1 VGVRAVFLWHLH
13 QPDYRDPQ
21 TGQPVLPWVRL
32 HGTRAY
38 VDMAAALE
46 QNAHVRAVV
55 NFAPSLLLQ
64 LADYVQGAAID
75 VHEQLAR
82 KPAEM
87 LTPQERALVLR
98 DSFAVDWDVWV
109 RPVARYAEL
118 LDHRGG
124 DLRKIDLSQMQAEFS
139 AQDLRDLQV
148 HFVLAWMGFTARRE
162 EPLVAQLV
170 AKERGY
176 SEEEKTAL
184 LDVSRNI
191 AARVVPRWK
200 ALQDRGQVEITCSPL
215 NHPILPLL
223 VDSDSARRAMPDAKL
238 PPRFAHPEDAREQVV
253 RGLDVAERS
262 FGKRPVGMWPSEG
275 SVSPEV
281 VDLLASCGVSW
292 CATDEGVLA
301 RSDLSGDRPNAAEPW
316 ACGTLAMLFRN
327 RAASDAIGFTYAR
340 TEPAVATQDLLRK
353 ISEAPDGSLVTI
365 ALDGE
370 NPWEHYR
377 ESGGPFL
384 DALYAALRTS
394 AVQTVLPRDDLR
406 EHPPRRRIARLHTGS
421 WIDANFRI
429 WIGHAED
436 NTAWTLLGEARDA
449 LARAEAVG
457 SPGRRAEPE
466 GRSIGDGSAPRERV
480 EAARTHLLVAE
491 GSDWFWWYGD
501 DFTTDNAPE
510 FDALFRRRV
519 GQAFQELGQP
529 APERLGWPIIAP
541 HKDPAASSAVLVQPR
556 RLVAPSIDG
565 YSRRYFEWSG
575 AGFYRPGTTNG
586 SSMFRGQGAFQELWF
601 GFSAEELFLRL
612 DPAPGTPISGE
623 LHVLLTIA
631 DTDRVVRVPLL
642 DAGAEALALDDT
654 GARCGFGRAGAIVE
668 VALSRSALRLEPG
681 QRIHL
686 AVRVLRDGIEQDRLP
701 RYGELDLIVPDR
713 SFERAN
719 WQV

>member
-38 VDMAAALE
+38 TDMAAALE

-64 LADYVQGAAID
+64 LEAYVQGAAVD

-82 KPAEM
+82 KPADA

-118 LDHRGG
+118 LERRGS
-124 DLRKIDLSQMQAEFS
+124 DLRKIDLSQRQAEF
-139 AQDLRDLQV
+139 APQDLRDLQM
-148 HFVLAWMGFTARRE
+148 HFALAWMGFTARRE
-162 EPLVAQLV
+162 EPLVAQLA

-184 LDVSRNI
+184 LDTSRRI

-238 PPRFAHPEDAREQVV
+238 PPRFAHPEDAREQIV
-253 RGLDVAERS
+253 RGLDVAERT

-281 VDLLASCGVSW
+281 ADLLASCGVSW
-292 CATDEGVLA
+292 CATDEAILA
-301 RSDLSGDRPNAAEPW
+301 KSELSGALPNANEPW
-316 ACGTLAMLFRN
+316 ACGGLSMLFRN

-340 TEPAVATQDLLRK
+340 TEPALATQDLLRR
-353 ISEAPDGSLVTI
+353 ISGAAEESLVTI

-377 ESGGPFL
+377 DSGGPFL
-384 DALYAALRTS
+384 ESLYAALRTS
-394 AVQTVLPRDDLR
+394 TVQTVLPREELR
-406 EHPPRRRIARLHTGS
+406 DRAPRRRIARLHTGS

-436 NTAWTLLGEARDA
+436 NAAWTLLGEARDA
-449 LARAEAVG
+449 LARAEVD
-457 SPGRRAEPE
+457 
-466 GRSIGDGSAPRERV
+466 GRSTGDASAQRDRL

-519 GQAFQELGQP
+519 SQAYQELGQP

-541 HKDPAASSAVLVQPR
+541 HKDPAGSSAVVVQPR
-556 RLVAPSIDG
+556 RLIAPSIDG

-575 AGFYRPGTTNG
+575 AGFYRPGPTNG

-612 DPAPGTPISGE
+612 DPAPGTPIAGE
-623 LHVLLTIA
+623 LHVLLTRG
-631 DTDRVVRVPLL
+631 DSDHVVRIALTE
-642 DAGAEALALDDT
+642 AGAEAPALDES

-668 VALSRSALRLEPG
+668 VALSRSALRLDSG
-681 QRIHL
+681 QRIRL
-686 AVRVLRDGIEQDRLP
+686 AVRVLRDGVEQDRLP
-701 RYGELDLIVPDR
+701 RYGELELVVPDG